1 MGLDILSVLDSEL
14 GTGGGKETPGWLRSV
29 TTLQRPQPN
38 WGGGH
43 PLHHNTHEP
52 TEDEFGAQGRCLRN
66 SKSRPGKG
74 SGSGGDP
81 RQVVLDREA
90 SWGGRTGREDAS
102 TSGLCCGYLGLSPSG
117 ALQETVAH
125 TSELCLGGA
134 RKRMHPSMPC
144 FLGRDTT
151 KFLTPWLSWPV
162 LAMLHHC
169 WRMF

>member
-14 GTGGGKETPGWLRSV
+14 GTGGGKEMPGWLRSV

-43 PLHHNTHEP
+43 PLHHNMHEP
-52 TEDEFGAQGRCLRN
+52 TEDEFGAQGRCLRD

-90 SWGGRTGREDAS
+90 CWGGGQAGKMRPPV
-102 TSGLCCGYLGLSPSG
+102 GYAVDTWDSAPLGPFEKL
-117 ALQETVAH
+117 
-125 TSELCLGGA
+125 
-134 RKRMHPSMPC
+134 
-144 FLGRDTT
+144 
-151 KFLTPWLSWPV
+151 
-162 LAMLHHC
+162 
-169 WRMF
+169 